1 MSLRVLITGAAG
13 FLGRYVSLA
22 YKRAGASACGIGH
35 GAYGQDEQK
44 LWGLDEWIQAEVT
57 ADNLARIGKKF
68 DVIAHCAGSG
78 SVGFSFL
85 HPFEDFQRTVES
97 VLGVLE
103 FMRRSNPEAHLIY
116 PSSPAVQ
123 GDGKGRPL
131 RETDPC
137 KPESPYGVHKKIA
150 EDLCRSYAKSF
161 GLNTSIVRFFS
172 IYGEGL
178 KKQLLWDACN
188 KMLQGGTDVCFWGT
202 GEEVRD
208 WIHVEDAASLVVF
221 LSQASGEISLV
232 NGGLGLPYTIHDTL
246 HMLRQSLG
254 VSCAVRFNMQTRTG
268 DPKYYCADTTRLAR
282 LQWKAVVSLKV
293 GLARYARW
301 IKGQL

>member
-22 YKRAGASACGIGH
+22 FKRAGASTCGIGH
-35 GAYGQDEQK
+35 GAYGKEELS
-44 LWGLDEWIQAEVT
+44 LWGVDEWAQTDVT
-57 ADNLARIGKKF
+57 VDTLEGIGGKF

-85 HPFEDFQRTVES
+85 HPMEDFQKTVES
-97 VLGVLE
+97 TLNVLE
-103 FMRRSNPEAHLIY
+103 FMRRSNPEARLIY
-116 PSSPAVQ
+116 PSSPAAQ
-123 GDGKGRPL
+123 GDGNGTPL

-137 KPESPYGVHKKIA
+137 TPESPYGVHKKIA
-150 EDLCRSYAKSF
+150 EELCRSYANVF
-161 GLNTSIVRFFS
+161 GLHTTIVRFFS

-178 KKQLLWDACN
+178 RKQLLWDACN
-188 KMLQGGTDVCFWGT
+188 KMLHGEPEACFWGT

-221 LSQASGEISLV
+221 LSQASSKVTLI
-232 NGGLGLPYTIHDTL
+232 NGGLGIPYTIRDTL
-246 HMLRQSLG
+246 HLLRQSLG
-254 VSCAVRFNMQTRTG
+254 ISCALRFNMQTKTG
-268 DPKYYCADTTRLAR
+268 DPKYYCADTTRLTQ
-282 LQWKAVVSLKV
+282 LQWKAAISLDT

-301 IKGQL
+301 VKEQI